1 MPRNKSVRN
10 SEKLAGKLVSA
21 SRTEM
26 TEVVLPQDANVFG
39 NILGGRVMHLVDIAA
54 AITAHRHCRS
64 MAVTASVDHID
75 FRNPIRVGEV
85 ITLKAS
91 LNRSFHTSM
100 EIGVKVFS
108 EDILTGEKKHT
119 TSAYVTFVA
128 LDEEHRP
135 KPVPPVILPGG
146 GVADPAG
153 RSGFFP
159 NTTGGI
165 DALDLASGKLLWQ
178 SKDGQGPL
186 LATADRSERGM
197 RHRGASA
204 LLTRTSV
211 PAEADRRTGRT

>member
-1 MPRNKSVRN
+1 VPRTKSVRN
-10 SEKLAGKLVSA
+10 SKQLAGKLVSA

-91 LNRSFHTSM
+91 LNRAFHTSM

-128 LDEEHRP
+128 LDEERRP
-135 KPVPPVILPGG
+135 KPVPAVICE
-146 GVADPAG
+146 
-153 RSGFFP
+153 
-159 NTTGGI
+159 T
-165 DALDLASGKLLWQ
+165 
-178 SKDGQGPL
+178 
-186 LATADRSERGM
+186 SE
-197 RHRGASA
+197 
-204 LLTRTSV
+204 
-211 PAEADRRTGRT
+211 DRRRYREALVRRKYRLNHRSNKP

>member
-1 MPRNKSVRN
+1 VPRK
-10 SEKLAGKLVSA
+10 AGSTTSQLPGKPVSA

-91 LNRSFHTSM
+91 LNRAFHTSM

-108 EDILTGEKKHT
+108 EDLLTGEKKHT

-128 LDEEHRP
+128 VDENRRP
-135 KPVPPVILPGG
+135 RPVPPVICK
-146 GVADPAG
+146 
-153 RSGFFP
+153 
-159 NTTGGI
+159 T
-165 DALDLASGKLLWQ
+165 
-178 SKDGQGPL
+178 
-186 LATADRSERGM
+186 E
-197 RHRGASA
+197 
-204 LLTRTSV
+204 
-211 PAEADRRTGRT
+211 EDRRRFREALVRREYRLAHRPDRP

>member
-1 MPRNKSVRN
+1 MPKRAGNKVSQHLEGKPVR
-10 SEKLAGKLVSA
+10 A

-85 ITLKAS
+85 IMLKAS
-91 LNRSFHTSM
+91 LNRAFHTSM

-108 EDILTGEKKHT
+108 EDILTGEIKHT

-128 LDEEHRP
+128 LDENYRP
-135 KPVPPVILPGG
+135 KPVPPVICET
-146 GVADPAG
+146 AED
-153 RSGFFP
+153 RRRYRE
-159 NTTGGI
+159 
-165 DALDLASGKLLWQ
+165 ALVRRKYRLA
-178 SKDGQGPL
+178 
-186 LATADRSERGM
+186 
-197 RHRGASA
+197 HRGNK
-204 LLTRTSV
+204 
-211 PAEADRRTGRT
+211 P

>member
-1 MPRNKSVRN
+1 MPTTKSMA
-10 SEKLAGKLVSA
+10 SSQQLAPKPVSA

-54 AITAHRHCRS
+54 GITAHRHCRS

-75 FRNPIRVGEV
+75 FRNPIRIGEV

-91 LNRSFHTSM
+91 LNRAFHSSM

-128 LDEEHRP
+128 LDAARRP
-135 KPVPPVILPGG
+135 TPVPPVICE
-146 GVADPAG
+146 
-153 RSGFFP
+153 
-159 NTTGGI
+159 
-165 DALDLASGKLLWQ
+165 
-178 SKDGQGPL
+178 
-186 LATADRSERGM
+186 TAE
-197 RHRGASA
+197 
-204 LLTRTSV
+204 
-211 PAEADRRTGRT
+211 DRRRYREALVRRKYRLTHRANKP

>member
-1 MPRNKSVRN
+1 VPKRAGNKVSQD
-10 SEKLAGKLVSA
+10 LAGKPVSA

-85 ITLKAS
+85 IMLKAS
-91 LNRSFHTSM
+91 LNRAFHTSM

-108 EDILTGEKKHT
+108 EDILTGERKHT

-128 LDEEHRP
+128 LDENYRP
-135 KPVPPVILPGG
+135 KAVPPVICKTPE
-146 GVADPAG
+146 D
-153 RSGFFP
+153 RRRYRE
-159 NTTGGI
+159 
-165 DALDLASGKLLWQ
+165 ALVRRKYRLA
-178 SKDGQGPL
+178 
-186 LATADRSERGM
+186 
-197 RHRGASA
+197 HRGNK
-204 LLTRTSV
+204 
-211 PAEADRRTGRT
+211 P

>member
-1 MPRNKSVRN
+1 LPKKESDSN
-10 SEKLAGKLVSA
+10 SQLPGKLVSA

-75 FRNPIRVGEV
+75 FRNPIRVGDV

-91 LNRSFHTSM
+91 LNRAFHTSM

-108 EDILTGEKKHT
+108 EDVLTGEKKHT

-128 LDEEHRP
+128 LDQDRRP
-135 KPVPPVILPGG
+135 KPVPPVICE
-146 GVADPAG
+146 
-153 RSGFFP
+153 
-159 NTTGGI
+159 T
-165 DALDLASGKLLWQ
+165 
-178 SKDGQGPL
+178 
-186 LATADRSERGM
+186 E
-197 RHRGASA
+197 
-204 LLTRTSV
+204 
-211 PAEADRRTGRT
+211 EDRRRYREALVRRRQRLAHRATKS

>member
-1 MPRNKSVRN
+1 MPKRSGKSD
-10 SEKLAGKLVSA
+10 LQPAGKPVSA

-85 ITLKAS
+85 IMLKAS
-91 LNRSFHTSM
+91 LNRAFRTSM

-135 KPVPPVILPGG
+135 KPVPPVLCET
-146 GVADPAG
+146 D
-153 RSGFFP
+153 
-159 NTTGGI
+159 
-165 DALDLASGKLLWQ
+165 Q
-178 SKDGQGPL
+178 
-186 LATADRSERGM
+186 
-197 RHRGASA
+197 
-204 LLTRTSV
+204 
-211 PAEADRRTGRT
+211 DRRRYREALVRRKQRLAHRANKSS

>member
-1 MPRNKSVRN
+1 VPKRAGNKDSHD
-10 SEKLAGKLVSA
+10 LAGKPVSA

-75 FRNPIRVGEV
+75 FRNPIRIGEV
-85 ITLKAS
+85 IMLKAS
-91 LNRSFHTSM
+91 LNRAFHTSM

-128 LDEEHRP
+128 LDENYQP
-135 KPVPPVILPGG
+135 KPVPPVICETPE
-146 GVADPAG
+146 D
-153 RSGFFP
+153 RRRYRE
-159 NTTGGI
+159 
-165 DALDLASGKLLWQ
+165 ALVRRKYRLA
-178 SKDGQGPL
+178 
-186 LATADRSERGM
+186 
-197 RHRGASA
+197 HRGSK
-204 LLTRTSV
+204 
-211 PAEADRRTGRT
+211 P

>member
-1 MPRNKSVRN
+1 VRKRASSAN
-10 SEKLAGKLVSA
+10 SELAGKPVSA

-64 MAVTASVDHID
+64 IAVTASVDHID
-75 FRNPIRVGEV
+75 FRNPIRIGEV

-91 LNRSFHTSM
+91 LNRAFHTSM

-128 LDEEHRP
+128 LDEDHRP
-135 KPVPPVILPGG
+135 KPVPPVIPET
-146 GVADPAG
+146 AEDG
-153 RSGFFP
+153 RRYRE
-159 NTTGGI
+159 
-165 DALDLASGKLLWQ
+165 ALVRRKQRLA
-178 SKDGQGPL
+178 
-186 LATADRSERGM
+186 
-197 RHRGASA
+197 HR
-204 LLTRTSV
+204 
-211 PAEADRRTGRT
+211 AEKA

>member
-1 MPRNKSVRN
+1 MPKNKSG
-10 SEKLAGKLVSA
+10 AGSPELSGKPVSA

-75 FRNPIRVGEV
+75 FRNPIRIGEV

-91 LNRSFHTSM
+91 LNRAFHTSM

-128 LDEEHRP
+128 LDAERRP
-135 KPVPPVILPGG
+135 TPVPPVICE
-146 GVADPAG
+146 
-153 RSGFFP
+153 
-159 NTTGGI
+159 T
-165 DALDLASGKLLWQ
+165 
-178 SKDGQGPL
+178 
-186 LATADRSERGM
+186 E
-197 RHRGASA
+197 
-204 LLTRTSV
+204 
-211 PAEADRRTGRT
+211 EDRRRYREALVRRKYRLNHRPNKP

>member
-1 MPRNKSVRN
+1 MPKRAGNKVSHD
-10 SEKLAGKLVSA
+10 LAGKPVSA

-85 ITLKAS
+85 IMLKAS
-91 LNRSFHTSM
+91 LNRAFHTSM

-108 EDILTGEKKHT
+108 EDILTGERKHT

-128 LDEEHRP
+128 LDENYRP
-135 KPVPPVILPGG
+135 KPVPPVICKTPEE
-146 GVADPAG
+146 
-153 RSGFFP
+153 RRRYRE
-159 NTTGGI
+159 
-165 DALDLASGKLLWQ
+165 ALVRRKYRLA
-178 SKDGQGPL
+178 
-186 LATADRSERGM
+186 
-197 RHRGASA
+197 HR
-204 LLTRTSV
+204 
-211 PAEADRRTGRT
+211 EAKP

>member
-1 MPRNKSVRN
+1 MVRKRTSDES
-10 SEKLAGKLVSA
+10 SEELAGKPVSA

-64 MAVTASVDHID
+64 IAVTASVDHID
-75 FRNPIRVGEV
+75 FRNPIRIGEV

-91 LNRSFHTSM
+91 LNRAFHTSM

-128 LDEEHRP
+128 LDEDHRP
-135 KPVPPVILPGG
+135 KRVPPVIPET
-146 GVADPAG
+146 AEDQ
-153 RSGFFP
+153 RRYRE
-159 NTTGGI
+159 
-165 DALDLASGKLLWQ
+165 ALARRKQRLA
-178 SKDGQGPL
+178 
-186 LATADRSERGM
+186 
-197 RHRGASA
+197 HRANK
-204 LLTRTSV
+204 R
-211 PAEADRRTGRT
+211 

>member
-1 MPRNKSVRN
+1 MGVKATKRGEKKWTQGRKFRAEEWIGTTGRSDVPKNKSTAN
-10 SEKLAGKLVSA
+10 SRDLAGKPVST

-75 FRNPIRVGEV
+75 FRNPIRIGEV
-85 ITLKAS
+85 IMLKAS
-91 LNRSFHTSM
+91 LNRAFHTSM

-128 LDEEHRP
+128 LDENYRP
-135 KPVPPVILPGG
+135 KPVPPVICE
-146 GVADPAG
+146 
-153 RSGFFP
+153 
-159 NTTGGI
+159 
-165 DALDLASGKLLWQ
+165 
-178 SKDGQGPL
+178 
-186 LATADRSERGM
+186 TAE
-197 RHRGASA
+197 
-204 LLTRTSV
+204 
-211 PAEADRRTGRT
+211 DRRRFREALVRRKYRLAHRPNKP

>member
-1 MPRNKSVRN
+1 VEQDVPKRKRTTISQ
-10 SEKLAGKLVSA
+10 EFAGKPVSA

-85 ITLKAS
+85 IMLKAS
-91 LNRSFHTSM
+91 LNRAFHTSM

-108 EDILTGEKKHT
+108 EDVLTGEKKHT

-128 LDEEHRP
+128 VDENRRP
-135 KPVPPVILPGG
+135 RPVPQVICET
-146 GVADPAG
+146 D
-153 RSGFFP
+153 
-159 NTTGGI
+159 
-165 DALDLASGKLLWQ
+165 
-178 SKDGQGPL
+178 
-186 LATADRSERGM
+186 E
-197 RHRGASA
+197 
-204 LLTRTSV
+204 
-211 PAEADRRTGRT
+211 DRRRFREALVRREYRLAHRLNKS